1 MRQKSTLVGLFFV
14 ATGALLAF
22 LLHLAVGS
30 LFGVLSV
37 NNSPVLGDRFPLSA
51 LIGTIIGA
59 GVAFGAFSAP
69 RTKTLAGEVI
79 DEMNKVHWP
88 TGEETR
94 MNTVVVVMFSVVAA
108 LILGVFDITFG
119 QLSSML
125 ADAHIRF

>member
-14 ATGALLAF
+14 VTGALLAF
-22 LLHLAVGS
+22 LVHLAAGS
-30 LFGVLSV
+30 LFGVFRV
-37 NNSPVLGDRFPLSA
+37 NNTPILGDGFPLSA
-51 LIGTIIGA
+51 LIGVIVGLA
-59 GVAFGAFSAP
+59 GGLAAFSAQ

-94 MNTVVVVMFSVVAA
+94 MNTVVVVAFSVVAA